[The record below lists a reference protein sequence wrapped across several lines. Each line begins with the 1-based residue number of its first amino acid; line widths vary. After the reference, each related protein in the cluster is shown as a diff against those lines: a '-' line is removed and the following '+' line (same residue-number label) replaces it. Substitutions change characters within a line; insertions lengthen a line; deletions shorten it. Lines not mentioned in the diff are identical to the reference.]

1 MPSSQ
6 PSPGLGGRGLALLGR
21 HGMFAWRA
29 AAGLDEAA
37 PGPRRAGVRAGGRGG
52 LGLAAHLGTVRGLH
66 GGVLNLGISNYIVS
80 IQIQFKTE
88 S

>member
-1 MPSSQ
+1 MRYSET
-6 PSPGLGGRGLALLGR
+6 SPGLGGRGLALLGR
-21 HGMFAWRA
+21 HGRFAWRA

>member
-1 MPSSQ
+1 
-6 PSPGLGGRGLALLGR
+6 
-21 HGMFAWRA
+21 MFAWRA
-29 AAGLDEAA
+29 ATGLDEAA